1 MVTGDNTPRTKV
13 MRLSGEMTECARTRR
28 RERRTQQRQVAASVD
43 SSSQDGRVQSVK
55 SKTKK
60 DTPVSPRKRA
70 NKHVRNIMTKSDGTV
85 STASIS
91 STESPKPKR
100 PQHEKKNTKS
110 NQKKPQNG
118 KTKKSKRPMKCN
130 KKASK
135 PTVVEIEELSDEQKQ
150 NYVAIDCEMVGVGEN
165 GRESALA
172 RVSIVNWHNDVIVD
186 KYVKVDQPVTD
197 YRTFVSGISPA
208 HLESD
213 DAISLH
219 ECRAL
224 VSSVIEGK
232 VVVGHAL
239 KNDFDV
245 LRLSHPWY
253 LIRDTAKFEPFMK
266 TADKSI
272 KTYDPNNLVP
282 KKLKDLAKDK
292 LGMNIQQAGI
302 SHDSIEDSIAAIEL
316 YKKARRKWEKAIQW
330 KMEKTRNI
338 EESNLKIQS
347 PLPVMAY

>member
-1 MVTGDNTPRTKV
+1 MKTDKTI
-13 MRLSGEMTECARTRR
+13 
-28 RERRTQQRQVAASVD
+28 
-43 SSSQDGRVQSVK
+43 SSSLS
-55 SKTKK
+55 
-60 DTPVSPRKRA
+60 
-70 NKHVRNIMTKSDGTV
+70 N
-85 STASIS
+85 S
-91 STESPKPKR
+91 STDSPKPKR
-100 PQHEKKNTKS
+100 PQHEKKNQKS
-110 NQKKPQNG
+110 SPKRTQNG
-118 KTKKSKRPMKCN
+118 KGTPKKSRRSTKSH

-135 PTVVEIEELSDEQKQ
+135 PAVVEIEELSEEEKE
-150 NYVAIDCEMVGVGEN
+150 NYVAIDCEMVGVGAT
-165 GRESALA
+165 GFESALA
-172 RVSIVNWHNDVIVD
+172 RVSIVNWHNDVLLD
-186 KYVKVDQPVTD
+186 TYVKVDQPVTD

-208 HLESD
+208 HIESD
-213 DAISLH
+213 DALSLH
-219 ECRAL
+219 ECRTL

-292 LGMNIQQAGI
+292 LGMQIQQDGK

-330 KMEKTRNI
+330 KLNKTRDI
-338 EESNLKIQS
+338 EESHVKMGNSIHFSGISMDQS
-347 PLPVMAY
+347 YCEYHYEISSGVTTVLAN

>member
-1 MVTGDNTPRTKV
+1 
-13 MRLSGEMTECARTRR
+13 
-28 RERRTQQRQVAASVD
+28 
-43 SSSQDGRVQSVK
+43 
-55 SKTKK
+55 
-60 DTPVSPRKRA
+60 
-70 NKHVRNIMTKSDGTV
+70 
-85 STASIS
+85 
-91 STESPKPKR
+91 
-100 PQHEKKNTKS
+100 
-110 NQKKPQNG
+110 
-118 KTKKSKRPMKCN
+118 MKCN